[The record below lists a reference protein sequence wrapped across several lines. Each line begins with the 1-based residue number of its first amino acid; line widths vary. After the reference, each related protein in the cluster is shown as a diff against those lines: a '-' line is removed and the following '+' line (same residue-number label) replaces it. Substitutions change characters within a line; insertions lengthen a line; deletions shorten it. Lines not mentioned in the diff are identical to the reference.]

1 MTDGFEH
8 GSHTDSVID
17 LPWFN
22 PVCRVC
28 KEALKHELRA
38 RLSKTVHTSRLD
50 NFLGLCPCEKWG
62 CGNKEQIWTEEMSS
76 DFDWFVLSVYGL
88 LLSLTIQ
95 CFAKNSFGLLEWTL
109 QVRSNAGLSFDE
121 RIEIAA
127 KAFVLRLELILYCWI
142 PNSNDC
148 CFNLWFGM
156 LFCAEPKNRNRTLG
170 TLESWNLVLG
180 CTTALILRV
189 RTFSTF
195 HGTNL
200 AWHSDILN
208 WLMHIGLLHAGQ
220 CSGLIPDARGWLT
233 GQTWWDLE
241 ARAGAAQS
249 IAGFGPLFSEAKGQ
263 KKNCEQ
269 SWDTMQIVSWHG
281 QQQFNMRHGLLLTW
295 HCSLSCWSCP
305 GQWDWSQAAVEKGRS
320 RPTSAPV
327 RPSKL
332 SPNQQA
338 MLQEQCAESLHFQ
351 FFLSSLQLPGS
362 AA

>member
-1 MTDGFEH
+1 MNSSGTFE
-8 GSHTDSVID
+8 
-17 LPWFN
+17 
-22 PVCRVC
+22 R
-28 KEALKHELRA
+28 R
-38 RLSKTVHTSRLD
+38 
-50 NFLGLCPCEKWG
+50 
-62 CGNKEQIWTEEMSS
+62 
-76 DFDWFVLSVYGL
+76 
-88 LLSLTIQ
+88 
-95 CFAKNSFGLLEWTL
+95 SFFWWA
-109 QVRSNAGLSFDE
+109 N
-121 RIEIAA
+121 
-127 KAFVLRLELILYCWI
+127 W
-142 PNSNDC
+142 DC
-148 CFNLWFGM
+148 CEGICTAAGTNSILLNSQQQWL
-156 LFCAEPKNRNRTLG
+156 LFQSLVWDAVLCRTQKPEQHLG

-200 AWHSDILN
+200 AWHCDILN
-208 WLMHIGLLHAGQ
+208 WLMHICLLHARQ

>member
-1 MTDGFEH
+1 
-8 GSHTDSVID
+8 
-17 LPWFN
+17 
-22 PVCRVC
+22 
-28 KEALKHELRA
+28 
-38 RLSKTVHTSRLD
+38 
-50 NFLGLCPCEKWG
+50 
-62 CGNKEQIWTEEMSS
+62 MSS
-76 DFDWFVLSVYGL
+76 DFDWFVLSIYGL

-95 CFAKNSFGLLEWTL
+95 CFAKNSCGLLEWIL

-127 KAFVLRLELILYCWI
+127 KAFVLRVELILYCWI
-142 PNSNDC
+142 PNSSDCWVSISGLGC
-148 CFNLWFGM
+148 CFVPNPKTGTAPWDPGILEPAFGLHNCVNSTCPY
-156 LFCAEPKNRNRTLG
+156 LFNI
-170 TLESWNLVLG
+170 SWNKVGMTFWYSELVDAYRFASCKAMFG
-180 CTTALILRV
+180 ADSRCTGLAYRPNMMRPRSKSWCSAKHCRLWSFIQW
-189 RTFSTF
+189 SK
-195 HGTNL
+195 GT
-200 AWHSDILN
+200 
-208 WLMHIGLLHAGQ
+208 
-220 CSGLIPDARGWLT
+220 
-233 GQTWWDLE
+233 
-241 ARAGAAQS
+241 
-249 IAGFGPLFSEAKGQ
+249 

-295 HCSLSCWSCP
+295 HCSLSCRFCP

-351 FFLSSLQLPGS
+351 FFLSNLQLPGS